1 MLEGQRVI
9 LVCNILLALIEYA
22 APQLK
27 TMEYFIIFVHIIG
40 FSLSFGPCSF
50 VLATEIMHDITYP
63 SILFWVL
70 IFGFGLTNDVLL
82 LRFGASSLFAF
93 FAVMTFL
100 GLIYVAANLV
110 ETQGKSRQQVY
121 K

>member
-1 MLEGQRVI
+1 
-9 LVCNILLALIEYA
+9 
-22 APQLK
+22 
-27 TMEYFIIFVHIIG
+27 MEYFIIFIHIVG

-70 IFGFGLTNDVLL
+70 IFSFGLINDSLI
-82 LRFGASSLFAF
+82 LRFGASSMFTF
-93 FAVMTFL
+93 FAIVTFI
-100 GLIYVAANLV
+100 GLIYIAANLV

-121 K
+121 KEFR